1 MQNLKPKTI
10 MRKIRRTQKKPGT
23 KILSLIV
30 ILNLIAQTTMLAQSR
45 FKAMDDSIARAISAE
60 ENHKLEAIERL
71 VEATRNFDFLDPK
84 RQLTILAPN
93 NKAFKRLPIQTIDYL
108 VDPAHQS
115 ELDDLV
121 TYHTIEGKYTKNGI
135 KHMIQKGEGKAKF
148 NTLAGF
154 PVFAVLDKE
163 GEIVFIDR
171 NNRRMKMIE
180 ANYLKGAHPVHII
193 DGVILPH
200 SAVY

>member
-1 MQNLKPKTI
+1 M
-10 MRKIRRTQKKPGT
+10 MRKIRRTLKNPRS
-23 KILSLIV
+23 KILSLLV
-30 ILNLIAQTTMLAQSR
+30 ILSLFVQRTMLAQSR
-45 FKAMDDSIARAISAE
+45 FKIQDDSIARAISAE

-71 VEATRNFDFLDPK
+71 VEATRNFDFLDSK

-93 NKAFKRLPIQTIDYL
+93 NKAFKKLPIQTIDYL

-115 ELDDLV
+115 ELDELLA
-121 TYHTIEGKYTKNGI
+121 YHTIEGKYTQNGI

-154 PVFAVLDKE
+154 PIFAVLDKD
-163 GEIVFIDR
+163 GGIVFIDR
-171 NNRRMKMIE
+171 NNRRMKMVE
-180 ANYLKGAHPVHII
+180 GNYLKGAHPVHII

>member
-1 MQNLKPKTI
+1 MSLMVI
-10 MRKIRRTQKKPGT
+10 M
-23 KILSLIV
+23 SLFIK
-30 ILNLIAQTTMLAQSR
+30 TTMLAQSR
-45 FKAMDDSIARAISAE
+45 FRTLDDSIARAISAK

-93 NKAFKRLPIQTIDYL
+93 NKAFKRLPIQSIDYL

-115 ELDDLV
+115 ELDELV
-121 TYHTIEGKYTKNGI
+121 AYHTIEGKYTENAIKN
-135 KHMIQKGEGKAKF
+135 MIQKGEGKAKF

-154 PVFAVLDKE
+154 PIFAVLDKE